1 MRENGVADLE
11 DQDFVSLLMRYIDLL
26 RMSTV
31 TLADSDLGHATVD
44 VELHPG
50 DVARLI
56 GREK

>member
-1 MRENGVADLE
+1 
-11 DQDFVSLLMRYIDLL
+11 
-26 RMSTV
+26 MSTV

-50 DVARLI
+50 DVARFI